1 MKDRYCYWSVVDGSY
16 APMMQTVVDS
26 ARQVGVFK
34 DFHVWTDQPIAGAVS
49 HPVEAFDKTLYLF
62 KLRFLRDEVSRLD
75 YDYFVW
81 LDADSYF
88 VRDPGD
94 LLRVMEGSPVHASLE
109 SDACLSGNVRP
120 DWWGCSLKDY
130 VTLMRFMGVR
140 SRAIYNVNAGF
151 WIVHRDVIKR
161 FYELAFEFW
170 DLATRAGFEF
180 TEEPPLAY
188 ATHML
193 CGNPHVHTL
202 RHTSDVWAS
211 DWTGAYDGR
220 LPDGKPWEF
229 VDYFSHQGFQ
239 VNPAIVHAMRSK
251 EVLQAMALSRSRAF
265 AAPRADPV
273 GGRGRVQDAGPRTRR
288 PGVQAAHRLNGKPGP
303 GRLLAPPAARGGRT
317 ADTT

>member
-1 MKDRYCYWSVVDGSY
+1 VRERYCYWSVVDGDF
-16 APMMQTVVDS
+16 AKMMQGAVDS

-34 DFHVWTDQPIAGAVS
+34 DFHVWTDRPIDGAIC
-49 HPVEAFDKTLYLF
+49 HPVSGLDKTLYLF
-62 KLRFLRDEVSRLD
+62 KLRFLTEQVRQLD

-81 LDADSYF
+81 LDADCYF
-88 VRDPGD
+88 VRHPGD
-94 LLRVMEGSPVHASLE
+94 LLRVMQGSPVHASLE
-109 SDACLSGNVRP
+109 SDACRPDNVRP

-151 WIVHRDVIKR
+151 WIVHHDVINR
-161 FYELAFEFW
+161 FGELAFEFW

-193 CGNPHVHTL
+193 CGNPYVHTL
-202 RHTSDVWAS
+202 RHTADVWAS
-211 DWTGAYDGR
+211 DWTGWFAER

-229 VDYFSHQGFQ
+229 VDYFNHQPFM

-251 EVLQAMALSRSRAF
+251 GALRNLGLSRAAL
-265 AAPRADPV
+265 AAPADAGQPAGSGRARP
-273 GGRGRVQDAGPRTRR
+273 AGPRQVGRQLR
-288 PGVQAAHRLNGKPGP
+288 QAKQGQQKRSPGP
-303 GRLLAPPAARGGRT
+303 SGAARAVGARKERKL
-317 ADTT
+317 A